1 MKAYGRKRSEPS
13 RRRKNYMKKKLF
25 AVGASALMLASQV
38 GGVVALAADDT
49 KSATLTYEVDET
61 YTWSI
66 HSTVNFN
73 SNAGVNKTVVRDSN
87 AVAVSKCVLAEGHVL
102 HISVKGNGTS
112 NAFTI
117 KNGDGGTEILSYT
130 VVSSAIGTNAL
141 TAGADVL
148 TNASGQANQSTSMT
162 FTLTTT
168 NKAQEVAGTYSG
180 TVTYTAAIK

>member
-49 KSATLTYEVDET
+49 KSTNLTYKVDET

-66 HSTVNFN
+66 HSAVDFD

-87 AVAVSKCVLAEGHVL
+87 AVAVTKCVLAEGHVL

-117 KNGDGGTEILSYT
+117 TNGGTEILSYT

-148 TNASGQANQSTSMT
+148 TNASGAANQSTNMT
-162 FTLTTT
+162 FTLATTS
-168 NKAQEVAGTYSG
+168 KAQEVAGTYSG

>member
-1 MKAYGRKRSEPS
+1 
-13 RRRKNYMKKKLF
+13 MKKKLF

-49 KSATLTYEVDET
+49 KSANLTYKVDET

-66 HSTVNFN
+66 HSAVDFG
-73 SNAGVNKTVVRDSN
+73 SNAGVNKTVAKGSN
-87 AVAVSKCVLAEGHVL
+87 KVEVSKCVLAEGHVL
-102 HISVKGNGTS
+102 HISVKGSGTS
-112 NAFTI
+112 SAFAI
-117 KNGDGGTEILSYT
+117 NNGGTEILSYT

-148 TNASGQANQSTSMT
+148 TNASGQANQSTNMT
-162 FTLTTT
+162 FTLATT
-168 NKAQEVAGTYSG
+168 NKAQEVAGTYTG

>member
-1 MKAYGRKRSEPS
+1 
-13 RRRKNYMKKKLF
+13 MKKKLF

-49 KSATLTYEVDET
+49 QSTNLTYKVDET

-66 HSTVNFN
+66 HSAVDFG
-73 SNAGVNKTVVRDSN
+73 SNAGVNKTVVKDSN
-87 AVAVSKCVLAEGHVL
+87 KVEVTKCVLAEGHVL
-102 HISVKGNGTS
+102 HISVKGSGTS

-117 KNGDGGTEILSYT
+117 NNSGTEILSYT

-141 TAGADVL
+141 AAGADVL
-148 TNASGQANQSTSMT
+148 TNTSGSANQSTSMT
-162 FTLTTT
+162 FTLATTS
-168 NKAQEVAGTYSG
+168 KAQEVAGTYSG